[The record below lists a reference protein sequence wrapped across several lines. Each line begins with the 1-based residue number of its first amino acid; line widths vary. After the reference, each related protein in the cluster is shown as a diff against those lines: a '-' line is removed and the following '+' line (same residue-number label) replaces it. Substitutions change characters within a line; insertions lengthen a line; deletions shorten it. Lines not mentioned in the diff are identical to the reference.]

1 MRAGPPIQWS
11 HWKKWGDYGE
21 MFSQSF
27 RLNNSSFV
35 GQWIS
40 QWDAAKVYK
49 SHVTVQRNRVG
60 IQDPSLL
67 ISFKK
72 NIAGNNPGSS
82 VFTAPVGIHPSLG
95 HTSLQQSQTLWHTHT
110 FIHTQGISSHSR
122 NQYWLMQVL
131 LSTQEVGLPEQ
142 LNWLCIWGECMC
154 IREIGMVNGNSVTAV
169 SGFHWRASTVWG
181 LLAWR
186 R

>member
-11 HWKKWGDYGE
+11 HWKKWGDDGE

-49 SHVTVQRNRVG
+49 SHVTVQRKSWHPRSVSSHFFQN
-60 IQDPSLL
+60 
-67 ISFKK
+67 
-72 NIAGNNPGSS
+72 NIAGNNPAAAFLLHRSGYTHHWVTPHCSR
-82 VFTAPVGIHPSLG
+82 VR
-95 HTSLQQSQTLWHTHT
+95 LWHTHT